1 MYARLA
7 AVLGL
12 AILPAVALAQQVT
25 PAASAVTVRPTG
37 AIALPGITG
46 STPLQS
52 FNQISVNP
60 FLQLGAISNRTAR
73 RVDIFDTL
81 TNRVVG
87 QTAAVFAGPGTN
99 GLPTSGPDGAVVIG
113 RELWAGDY
121 PTTVRVFDLGESLS
135 HPPEIADINTGGTLR
150 AGSLDYDPFDYI
162 LAVANNNVGEAFVS
176 LIDTRTKTIRQRLV
190 FDGANGTPDAHVG
203 GTGGIL
209 YDHRLNRFVISITSL
224 GTDATKGAVV
234 LVEPRTGAITKTILG
249 LDGCMPSTMA
259 EGPGAEV
266 LVGCDP
272 GFPAPDPVVFAPRT
286 YIINAQ
292 AGRITADIREVG
304 GEDFV
309 AYNVSDG
316 RYYTASRDYFTSPTA
331 TTTTPVLGVIDAR
344 THRWLENVATGFNSH
359 SVAVDA
365 FTNQIYVPL
374 LNPNP
379 LCNGLPG
386 CVAVFQSRGDHDQ

>member
-1 MYARLA
+1 MHARLA

-12 AILPAVALAQQVT
+12 VVLPTVALAQQVT
-25 PAASAVTVRPTG
+25 PAASAVTVRPAG
-37 AIALPGITG
+37 VIALPGITDA
-46 STPLQS
+46 TPLRS

-60 FLQLGAISNRTAR
+60 FLGVGAISNRTTR
-73 RVDIFDTL
+73 QVDVFDTL
-81 TNRVVG
+81 TNQVFG

-99 GLPTSGPDGAVVIG
+99 GLPTSGPDGALIIG
-113 RELWAGDY
+113 RELWVGDY
-121 PTTVRVFDLGESLS
+121 PSTVRVFDLGKSLTN
-135 HPPEIADINTGGTLR
+135 PPEIADINTGGTLR
-150 AGSLDYDPFDYI
+150 AGSLDYDPFDHI
-162 LAVANNNVGEAFVS
+162 LAVANNNVGKAFVS
-176 LIDTRTKTIRQRLV
+176 LIDTHTKEIRRQLV
-190 FDGANGTPDAHVG
+190 FDGTNGTPDAHVG

-209 YDHRLNRFVISITSL
+209 YDYRLNRFVISITSL

-234 LVEPRTGAITKTILG
+234 LVDPRTGAITKTILG

-286 YIINAQ
+286 YIIDAR
-292 AGRITADIREVG
+292 AGKITADIRQVG

-309 AYNVSDG
+309 AYNIRDG

-331 TTTTPVLGVIDAR
+331 TTTTPVLGVIDAK

-359 SVAVDA
+359 SVAVDPL
-365 FTNQIYVPL
+365 TNRIYVPL
-374 LNPNP
+374 LSPNS

-386 CVAVFQSRGDHDQ
+386 CVAVFQSQGGYNQ